1 MFNSIKHRI
10 ALGSGIALAFTL
22 VIAMGM
28 TTRAFN
34 GVHNDVFN
42 YVNQQLHE
50 SSEQTLEAA
59 ANQQAAEISGFLKPI
74 IANLTQIRAS
84 LEQSASLDLG
94 ANILVNQFENA
105 LKVQDKSVF
114 AGYMVWMQKFWPVD
128 TESLVPSAFN
138 RNGYLAPFFSPNGH
152 GSFKA
157 DGMASFDSTELNA
170 NGERKDDWHLMPYQT
185 GHSFV
190 MEPYFYPMNG
200 QQVLITTLSQPL
212 KVNGKIVGS
221 LGFDIALDHLQAN
234 AEQAAADIFDG
245 EGRIIIATS
254 KGVQLADSSA
264 AANNGNRLGRELIQN
279 WPAIQSRSSQHHS
292 GILSIGGEKFAVSQV
307 GTSASPW
314 IVLVSVSDKVLAQPV
329 NQFSNWSVEKNDA
342 AISQGIVAG
351 IIAAALG
358 IIAMLVLSNR
368 IGAALTNLVDRF
380 KDVAQGEA
388 DLTRRIE
395 VVGKDETAQLAHWFN
410 TFVERI
416 QGTIRTVTETAT
428 EVDFSACSGK
438 ESAAG
443 AKQKLIA
450 QTNEVNSLATAI
462 NEMSATAH
470 EVANSAMQAATS
482 ASQVQTASLNGMD
495 KMNSAAMAVSELAQ
509 RVNDAENQI
518 QRLAESSSAIQ
529 SILSE
534 ISGIADQ
541 TNLLALNAAIEA
553 ARAGEYGRGFAVVAD
568 EVRNLAN
575 RSQGSTEEISKML
588 MRLQHETEDVVVLM
602 QQSQQQALDTRE
614 ETEQAQAA
622 LDEINQAIDVIND
635 MNNQIASAAE
645 EQSAVAEEISRNVV
659 MINDAANDV
668 MESMEQSVNN
678 SETLAGRASEL
689 QDELSAFR
697 V

>member
-1 MFNSIKHRI
+1 M
-10 ALGSGIALAFTL
+10 
-22 VIAMGM
+22 
-28 TTRAFN
+28 
-34 GVHNDVFN
+34 
-42 YVNQQLHE
+42 
-50 SSEQTLEAA
+50 
-59 ANQQAAEISGFLKPI
+59 
-74 IANLTQIRAS
+74 
-84 LEQSASLDLG
+84 
-94 ANILVNQFENA
+94 
-105 LKVQDKSVF
+105 
-114 AGYMVWMQKFWPVD
+114 
-128 TESLVPSAFN
+128 
-138 RNGYLAPFFSPNGH
+138 
-152 GSFKA
+152 
-157 DGMASFDSTELNA
+157 
-170 NGERKDDWHLMPYQT
+170 
-185 GHSFV
+185 
-190 MEPYFYPMNG
+190 
-200 QQVLITTLSQPL
+200 
-212 KVNGKIVGS
+212 
-221 LGFDIALDHLQAN
+221 
-234 AEQAAADIFDG
+234 
-245 EGRIIIATS
+245 
-254 KGVQLADSSA
+254 
-264 AANNGNRLGRELIQN
+264 
-279 WPAIQSRSSQHHS
+279 
-292 GILSIGGEKFAVSQV
+292 
-307 GTSASPW
+307 
-314 IVLVSVSDKVLAQPV
+314 VSVSDNVLAQPV
-329 NQFSNWSVEKNDA
+329 NQFSQWSVEKNDA
-342 AISQGIVAG
+342 AISQGIIAG
-351 IIAAALG
+351 IIAAVLG

-395 VVGKDETAQLAHWFN
+395 VVGSDETAQLAHWFN

-438 ESAAG
+438 ESAVG

-495 KMNSAAMAVSELAQ
+495 KMNSAAMAVGELAQ

-689 QDELSAFR
+689 QDELSTFR